1 MKQSII
7 NAERRA
13 TGGGNECALKLN
25 KIEEATLNLINP
37 ISISGHM
44 ESMESDVQ
52 IQPETEVKFQINFIL
67 KWNGVEFVKVEFVQS
82 LL

>member
-13 TGGGNECALKLN
+13 TGGGNECTLRLN
-25 KIEEATLNLINP
+25 KTEEAMLNLINP